1 MSHKVYSYPVDYD
14 KEKNLRREH
23 RAGVILVWILVALIV
38 IGSTVI
44 AALTARGAR
53 ILGTACI
60 GQQILESLTPEE
72 NQRPQGAPYSAP
84 DTKPQVTPQPTA
96 QPEPTATVEPN
107 PDFMD
112 NAAEPYAE
120 SFDNLPDVI
129 EAVAAGVVGV
139 TNWQNYTAGASAPR
153 LIEWGS
159 GSGFIIT
166 TDGYVLTNQHV
177 IENAQKVTVNLR
189 DGQEYE
195 ARVVGADR
203 VSDVAVLKI
212 EADGLTALPIGNS
225 DQVRVGEFVFAIGDP
240 VRSELSGS
248 VTFGIVSAKSRA
260 INIDGFTNTYIQT
273 DAAINLG
280 NSGGPLITM
289 DGFVIGMNSAKTVT
303 AGYDSTG
310 NAIAA
315 EGIGFAIPINHVWE
329 IASQL
334 IATGSV
340 PKPGIGITIK
350 QTLPEYRDITKDEG
364 GEIRP
369 YVDSITEGGPAD
381 LAGMKVGDVILALDG
396 IEMNETN
403 DIVAYIREQSKV
415 GQTIEFTIEREGE
428 QKVLTVTVGDLNKMP

>member
-1 MSHKVYSYPVDYD
+1 MSHKIYSYPADYD
-14 KEKNLRREH
+14 QEKTLHREH
-23 RAGVILVWILVALIV
+23 RAGVILVWFLVALIV
-38 IGSTVI
+38 ISSTVI
-44 AALTARGAR
+44 AALSARGIR
-53 ILGTACI
+53 VLGTACA
-60 GQQILESLTPEE
+60 GEQIIESMIPDGKQPE
-72 NQRPQGAPYSAP
+72 GSSFTVP
-84 DTKPQVTPQPTA
+84 DTMPKATPQPTETPA
-96 QPEPTATVEPN
+96 PTATVEPN

-112 NAAEPYAE
+112 HAAQPYTE
-120 SFDNLPDVI
+120 NFENLPDVI

-139 TNWQNYTAGASAPR
+139 TNWRNYTAGSAAPR
-153 LIEWGS
+153 LVEWGS

-177 IENAQKVTVNLR
+177 IENALKVTVNLR

-195 ARVVGADR
+195 AKVVGSDR

-212 EADGLTALPIGNS
+212 EATGLTALPIGDS
-225 DQVRVGEFVFAIGDP
+225 DKLRVGEFVFAVGDP

-315 EGIGFAIPINHVWE
+315 EGIGFAIPINQVWE

-334 IATGSV
+334 ITKGSI
-340 PKPGIGITIK
+340 PKPGIGVTIK
-350 QTLPEYRDITKDEG
+350 QTLPEYRDIAKDEG
-364 GEIRP
+364 EEIRP

-396 IEMNETN
+396 IEMSETN
-403 DIVAYIREQSKV
+403 EIVAYIREHTEV
-415 GQTIEFTIEREGE
+415 GQTIEFTVEREGE
-428 QKVLTVTVGDLNKMP
+428 QKVLTVTVGDLNRMP